1 MLVPALALLARGWAA
16 TPPARAAGG
25 LFVEV
30 QGSRLV
36 YHGQPVRLKGVS
48 FYPHAQP
55 WAGMWT
61 RWNGPAT
68 RADLEPLTG
77 FGANTIRVLVP
88 YREDQGVI
96 DSTGAPTARFLDR
109 ARQIVQMAGELQCKV
124 LFTLFDWYDDT
135 PAVTDPRWQKNLIY
149 LRAMTDAFGQDDR
162 VLGWDLHNEPD
173 HYASWTDRQPEALDW
188 LLRVGAEL
196 HRLAPRQLVTVGV
209 GHAATLWQAGPQG
222 RTLLDVSDFVS
233 FHSYDAGS
241 IRQDIAA
248 VRAHT
253 SKPIVLEETGW
264 PTGPCGADPTYN
276 EDHQVILYRE
286 MVQAAQDA
294 GIDGLLAWT
303 LWDFPPTSS
312 AGAGVESEHDH
323 FGLLRLDGSIKPGAV
338 LFRDGFRAGVPPL
351 PSHTT
356 TTLPLSVAPTPGPV
370 QHPPNWQP
378 PLVFPQTGYD
388 VWDEFR
394 DYWRRFGGVL
404 IFGYPISEARMEG
417 GRKVQYFERARF
429 EWHPENARLKGYDAL
444 DKGSKLRLLV
454 QLTRVGASLAGARQF
469 PPAAPPAPGGDV
481 RWFPETQHTLR
492 GQFRQFWEQYAGLTN
507 FGYPLSEEV
516 REVSPANGQTYT
528 VQYFE
533 RARFEYHPE
542 NAGTPYEVLLGQL
555 GTEMLAARGCR

>member
-1 MLVPALALLARGWAA
+1 
-16 TPPARAAGG
+16 
-25 LFVEV
+25 
-30 QGSRLV
+30 
-36 YHGQPVRLKGVS
+36 
-48 FYPHAQP
+48 
-55 WAGMWT
+55 
-61 RWNGPAT
+61 
-68 RADLEPLTG
+68 
-77 FGANTIRVLVP
+77 
-88 YREDQGVI
+88 
-96 DSTGAPTARFLDR
+96 
-109 ARQIVQMAGELQCKV
+109 
-124 LFTLFDWYDDT
+124 
-135 PAVTDPRWQKNLIY
+135 
-149 LRAMTDAFGQDDR
+149 
-162 VLGWDLHNEPD
+162 
-173 HYASWTDRQPEALDW
+173 
-188 LLRVGAEL
+188 
-196 HRLAPRQLVTVGV
+196 
-209 GHAATLWQAGPQG
+209 
-222 RTLLDVSDFVS
+222 
-233 FHSYDAGS
+233 
-241 IRQDIAA
+241 
-248 VRAHT
+248 
-253 SKPIVLEETGW
+253 
-264 PTGPCGADPTYN
+264 
-276 EDHQVILYRE
+276 
-286 MVQAAQDA
+286 
-294 GIDGLLAWT
+294 
-303 LWDFPPTSS
+303 
-312 AGAGVESEHDH
+312 
-323 FGLLRLDGSIKPGAV
+323 V